1 MSFSY
6 CYLNDPNKA
15 ILRKKAKFEL
25 TFFQS
30 MYTVLPFIKKH
41 FIYIQWLFF
50 CSYFLLSCNTPE
62 KEVVHKKPDYIKKI
76 EGKNETIPEKIVMLG
91 EVKIAYSDCYSCHT
105 KEKRAKG
112 PAFSDI
118 AKRYPVNKVFIEA
131 LAQRVITGGYGSWG
145 RAVMTPHPQLS
156 LEDAK
161 TMVSFI
167 LSLEKN

>member
-1 MSFSY
+1 MRLSCRYS
-6 CYLNDPNKA
+6 NDLNKA
-15 ILRKKAKFEL
+15 ILRKMAKFEF
-25 TFFQS
+25 TFLQS
-30 MYTVLPFIKKH
+30 MCTVLPFIKKCL
-41 FIYIQWLFF
+41 FYIQCLFF
-50 CSYFLLSCNTPE
+50 CSHFLSGCDTPE
-62 KEVVHKKPDYIKKI
+62 QEVVHKKADYIKKI
-76 EGKNETIPEKIVMLG
+76 EGKSESIPEKIVILG

-105 KEKRAKG
+105 KEKRSKG

-167 LSLEKN
+167 LSLKKN